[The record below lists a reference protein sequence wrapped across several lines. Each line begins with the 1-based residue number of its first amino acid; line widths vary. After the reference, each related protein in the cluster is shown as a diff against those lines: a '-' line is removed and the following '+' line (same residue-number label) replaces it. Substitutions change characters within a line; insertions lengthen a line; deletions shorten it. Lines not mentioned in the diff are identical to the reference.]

1 MKRSIKRKIQNS
13 MFLANIL
20 TLMITFAIF
29 SFALY
34 GSIGPLS
41 SYVTKSVADDFV
53 KKYEKSEI
61 DATNKNPSQQ
71 FFEELTLDQVI
82 ANLNEIISKKEES
95 LSNDMMMNVDGG
107 NEAAITAKDENDYK
121 KIFIIV
127 KEVYDDSNQFSFNI
141 NMVQIDVVIGEHVL
155 MIPTERT
162 VVVGLGMEEFQKA
175 DNSIMILD
183 DEGIKVGEV
192 LVRMEPVLVI
202 FIEVFFIS
210 MLVVLSL
217 FSMLI
222 VKLVSKILTKGIMRP
237 LNQVNN
243 QLKLMAS
250 NEIEELSTFQLA
262 LKKPPIEIADMI
274 SYSNQ
279 VIDKFKHFG
288 EILENQNEELHMQN
302 DELLHNR
309 VLIETQQN
317 QLIQSE
323 KLASIG
329 QISAAVVH
337 EINTPIGAIK
347 SNAQMMDMMINQL
360 TAETDIEKIHK
371 KTEMIKTT
379 NEMVISASDRVIQI
393 VKSIKNFS
401 RIDQSAFKE
410 ADLHE
415 AIDSVLLL
423 TSNMWKSRITIT
435 RHFGAIPLV
444 NCYIGLIN
452 QVIMNLVVNA
462 IDAIEATGEITITTG
477 TLEDEVFIKVADT
490 GAGIASENLNRV
502 FVQGFTTK
510 PVGKGSG
517 LGLALSKDIM
527 DKHYGRIEVKSEM
540 ELGSEFTVFIPLKA
554 PDKSM

>member
-121 KIFIIV
+121 KIFIIA

-141 NMVQIDVVIGEHVL
+141 NMVQIDVVIGDHVL

-274 SYSNQ
+274 NYSNQ

-371 KTEMIKTT
+371 KTGMIKTT

-462 IDAIEATGEITITTG
+462 IDAIESTGEIIITTG
-477 TLEDEVFIKVADT
+477 TTGEEVFITVADT
-490 GAGIASENLNRV
+490 GAGIPSENLNRV

>member
-121 KIFIIV
+121 KIFIIA

-141 NMVQIDVVIGEHVL
+141 NMVQIDVVIGDHVL

-490 GAGIASENLNRV
+490 GAGIPSENLNRV
-502 FVQGFTTK
+502 FIQGFTTK

-540 ELGSEFTVFIPLKA
+540 EQGSEFTVFIPLKA